1 MAGIRSV
8 RHCTRFGHVG
18 ARLQLAVSL
27 DAWTVIKSRLGDSP
41 DFDLPIP
48 GEAGRCPAG
57 EESGDF
63 RDKVRVEADN
73 QKREPEE
80 NSGTGRTRAVP
91 SLRALASQRYGWIAR
106 GTRSRTNRRRR
117 NRRRWL

>member
-1 MAGIRSV
+1 KITGFLTGRAPPG
-8 RHCTRFGHVG
+8 
-18 ARLQLAVSL
+18 L
-27 DAWTVIKSRLGDSP
+27 AWTVIKSRLGDSP

-80 NSGTGRTRAVP
+80 NSGAVERAPCRVFEP
-91 SLRALASQRYGWIAR
+91 SQVSATAGSQEEQEVEQTEGDATDAA
-106 GTRSRTNRRRR
+106 G
-117 NRRRWL
+117 